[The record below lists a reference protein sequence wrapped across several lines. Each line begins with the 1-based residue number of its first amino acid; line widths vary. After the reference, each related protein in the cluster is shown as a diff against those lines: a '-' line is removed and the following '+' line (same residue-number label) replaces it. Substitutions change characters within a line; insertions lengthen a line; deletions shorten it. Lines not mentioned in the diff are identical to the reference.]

1 MDGTLKAIVALLH
14 TLRRGFAA
22 LAALA
27 VAASSVHAGD
37 GDQRGVPMHPRY
49 REECT
54 GCHIA
59 YPPRMLPAASWQ
71 RLMQDLPR
79 HFGTDA
85 SIDAAAVREISAWLA
100 ANAATSRRASV
111 EPPQDRITRSE
122 WFIREHRE
130 VTGGTWRL
138 PAVKSPSNCAACH
151 AGAEKGDFDEHRV
164 RIPR

>member
-1 MDGTLKAIVALLH
+1 MNGTLTTIVDLPT
-14 TLRRGFAA
+14 TLRRG

-27 VAASSVHAGD
+27 LLVVAASSALADD
-37 GDQRGVPMHPRY
+37 GGQRVPLHPAY

-85 SIDAAAVREISAWLA
+85 SIDAAAVREISTWLT

-111 EPPQDRITRSE
+111 EPPQDRITRAE

-151 AGAEKGDFDEHRV
+151 AGAEQGDFDEHRV